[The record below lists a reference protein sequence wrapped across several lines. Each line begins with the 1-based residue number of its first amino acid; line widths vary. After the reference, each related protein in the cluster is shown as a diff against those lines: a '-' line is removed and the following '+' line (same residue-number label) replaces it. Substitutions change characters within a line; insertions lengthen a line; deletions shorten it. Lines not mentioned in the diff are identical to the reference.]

1 MPAARRR
8 RYRRRAFRRY
18 RSVWSDYNVLR
29 TKCEYSTPVLFPTGD
44 GQPYFTNTVNNNRS
58 YITIAQMMDRYARN
72 NNLREMFGFCKITGF
87 KIEAIPHSNNL
98 SVDGLS
104 NQTPVCVAMLMGTS
118 DVNAAVT
125 YPDLVIVNTGM
136 VLDPT
141 SRKVKYFSAKGSQWD
156 LKLAADTNSIGAGTL
171 LVRSMNDGKFS
182 VSPGWN
188 IKVTLYCY
196 WRYAKNI

>member
-1 MPAARRR
+1 MAAKRR
-8 RYRRRAFRRY
+8 RYRRRFRRY
-18 RSVWSDYNVLR
+18 RSIWSDYNVLR

-58 YITIAQMMDRYARN
+58 YITVPQMMEKYARN
-72 NNLREMFGFCKITGF
+72 NNLRDMFAFCKVTGF

-104 NQTPVCVAMLMGTS
+104 NQTPVCVAMLIGS
-118 DVNAAVT
+118 NDQNAGLT
-125 YPDLVIVNTGM
+125 YPDLVIINTSM
-136 VLDPT
+136 ILDPT
-141 SRKVKYFSAKGSQWD
+141 SRKIKYFSTKGDQFD
-156 LKLAADTNSIGAGTL
+156 LKLSSNENSMCAGTL

-188 IKVTLYCY
+188 VKVTLYCY